1 MAIATAS
8 LLDVVLVMVLR
19 TTVLFPAQSMEKKV
33 VTGGVLRLFA
43 FLKMLKVGSGITHWI
58 LEYGFF
64 FFCLCVC
71 VCVCMC
77 VVIVIFFFPIQGWHC
92 I

>member
-64 FFCLCVC
+64 FFLSVCVCLCVY
-71 VCVCMC
+71 VCGDCY
-77 VVIVIFFFPIQGWHC
+77 FFFPIQGWHC